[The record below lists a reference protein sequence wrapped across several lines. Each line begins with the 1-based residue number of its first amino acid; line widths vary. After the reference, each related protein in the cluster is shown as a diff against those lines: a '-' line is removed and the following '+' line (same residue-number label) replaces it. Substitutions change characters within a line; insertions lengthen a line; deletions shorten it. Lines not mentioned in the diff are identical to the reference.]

1 MKPTYLLI
9 VGLLLVVILAG
20 CSIDVIPDDHDN
32 LNGVEI
38 NDVKESYEYDTVL
51 CYIIEY
57 DAENAVLYYDE
68 VEWISFTDKKRIK
81 ELDLDAEYDFPNGF
95 FIYNEDDIISTLK
108 VSDTV
113 KVYLVNLADSF
124 TPFITDMEGLLNR
137 QAECKAPY
145 YLKFEDNV
153 IYIIE
158 EQFIP

>member
-1 MKPTYLLI
+1 MKTRYLLI
-9 VGLLLVVILAG
+9 IVLLLAVIFSG
-20 CSIDVIPDDHDN
+20 CSADVISD
-32 LNGVEI
+32 
-38 NDVKESYEYDTVL
+38 EYDTVL

-68 VEWISFTDKKRIK
+68 LEWVCFTDKKRIK
-81 ELDLDAEYDFPNGF
+81 ELGLDAEYDFPNSF
-95 FIYNEDDIISTLK
+95 FIHNENEIISTLN

-124 TPFITDMEGLLNR
+124 APYITDMDGLLER
-137 QAECKAPY
+137 QAEYKAPY
-145 YLKFEDNV
+145 YLKFADNV